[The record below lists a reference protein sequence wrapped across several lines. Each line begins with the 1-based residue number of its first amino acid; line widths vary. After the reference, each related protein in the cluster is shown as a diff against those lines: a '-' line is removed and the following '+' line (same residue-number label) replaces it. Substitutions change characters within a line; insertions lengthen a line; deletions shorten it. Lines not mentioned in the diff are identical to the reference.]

1 MSFLEDELQKA
12 VDAVFNKYDH
22 DKNGTLETEE
32 VTNLINDAL
41 AKMKSKNKVSQQEI
55 DKFIQSVDKNNDRK
69 INK

>member
-1 MSFLEDELQKA
+1 M
-12 VDAVFNKYDH
+12 DAVFNKYDH

-41 AKMKSKNKVSQQEI
+41 AKMKNKKKVSQQEI

>member
-1 MSFLEDELQKA
+1 M
-12 VDAVFNKYDH
+12 DAVFNKYDH

-41 AKMKSKNKVSQQEI
+41 SKMKSKNKVSQQEI

>member
-1 MSFLEDELQKA
+1 M
-12 VDAVFNKYDH
+12 DAVFNKYDH

>member
-1 MSFLEDELQKA
+1 M
-12 VDAVFNKYDH
+12 DAVFNKYDH

-41 AKMKSKNKVSQQEI
+41 AKMKNKNKVSQQEI